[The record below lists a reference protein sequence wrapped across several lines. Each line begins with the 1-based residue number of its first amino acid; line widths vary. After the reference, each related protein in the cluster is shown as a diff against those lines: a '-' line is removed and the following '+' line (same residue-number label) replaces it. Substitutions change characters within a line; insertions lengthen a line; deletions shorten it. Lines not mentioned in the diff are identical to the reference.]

1 MGDYK
6 ESQTYLRLFSLCV
19 VAKLMT
25 AAAAAS
31 KGKGKGEGAHHL
43 RRRFVLIVVDSRE
56 ATLLHRQPASSLSD
70 SR

>member
-1 MGDYK
+1 M
-6 ESQTYLRLFSLCV
+6 

-25 AAAAAS
+25 AAS

-56 ATLLHRQPASSLSD
+56 ATLLHSQAASHPQ
-70 SR
+70 